1 MPFVLFHKKVLKPVD
16 ICHICDYTN
25 KVAAGYRGRLW
36 GLSSAGRA
44 SALQAEGHRFEPCR
58 PHITEYGGVA
68 QLARACGSYPQCRGF
83 KSPSRY
89 EENGSCRNFRFFV
102 RYSLQ
107 AAAGG
112 GAYRLSAEG
121 PDVPARIRPRCARP
135 VDSCE
140 SRRTF
145 AGQRTSKRLC
155 REMCAARIAA
165 GCACTDPGAIFPN
178 EIPVPLI
185 LYFVYHSL

>member
-16 ICHICDYTN
+16 ICPICDYTN

-89 EENGSCRNFRFFV
+89 EENGSCRTSVFLCDTACR
-102 RYSLQ
+102 RPPEAARTGLAHRRRMCLHGSGRDARGLWTAAKAGGHLQ
-107 AAAGG
+107 ANVHRSGFAARCAQRAGW
-112 GAYRLSAEG
+112 
-121 PDVPARIRPRCARP
+121 PDVPARIRARY
-135 VDSCE
+135 SQMKY
-140 SRRTF
+140 RFR
-145 AGQRTSKRLC
+145 
-155 REMCAARIAA
+155 
-165 GCACTDPGAIFPN
+165 
-178 EIPVPLI
+178 
-185 LYFVYHSL
+185 

>member
-16 ICHICDYTN
+16 ICPICDYTN

-89 EENGSCRNFRFFV
+89 EENGSCRTSVFLCDRAC
-102 RYSLQ
+102 RRPPE
-107 AAAGG
+107 AA
-112 GAYRLSAEG
+112 
-121 PDVPARIRPRCARP
+121 
-135 VDSCE
+135 
-140 SRRTF
+140 RT
-145 AGQRTSKRLC
+145 GLQRTSKRLC
-155 REMCAARIAA
+155 REMCAARRMA
-165 GCACTDPGAIFPN
+165 GRACTDPGAIFPN